1 MVAIPDQMACL
12 GVDVEMLWTF
22 YTATMYQ
29 SIVWSFIKKS
39 ANESVMIA
47 SSTIYQRIVVA
58 DPYKD
63 RVKFLAKSRAGIVLK
78 KVTYDD
84 DGWYNCQVIW
94 SDSNVI
100 PNVTNTFQL
109 TVVSNTGMW
118 SVLVP
123 KND

>member
-12 GVDVEMLWTF
+12 GVDVEMPWTF

-29 SIVWSFIKKS
+29 RIAWSFLNKS
-39 ANESVMIA
+39 SNENVMMA
-47 SSTIYQRIVVA
+47 SSTIFQRIVVA

-78 KVTYDD
+78 KVTFADEGMYV
-84 DGWYNCQVIW
+84 CQVIW

>member
-12 GVDVEMLWTF
+12 GVDVEMPWTF

-29 SIVWSFIKKS
+29 SIVWYFLRKS
-39 ANESVMIA
+39 NNTVVTIA
-47 SSTIYQRIVVA
+47 SSTIFQRIVVT

-78 KVTYDD
+78 KVTFDD
-84 DGWYNCQVIW
+84 EGLYTCQVIW
-94 SDSNVI
+94 SDSNVK
-100 PNVTNTFQL
+100 PNVTDTFQL

-118 SVLVP
+118 GVLSP
-123 KND
+123 KID